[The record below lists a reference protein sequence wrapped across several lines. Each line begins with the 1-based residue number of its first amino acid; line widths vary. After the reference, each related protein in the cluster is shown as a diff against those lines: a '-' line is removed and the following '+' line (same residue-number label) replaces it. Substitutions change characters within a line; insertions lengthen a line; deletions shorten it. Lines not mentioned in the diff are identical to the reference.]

1 MIQILLNYPEFIV
14 GILLSALWLLSNRQ
28 TTSNNNNL
36 LTVLAGAAGRRLPAG
51 YGTWLS
57 QQQYLAGL
65 RDHGGTGNFFC
76 WKIYPSMGCLLLAF
90 LVPVPLWLVLFLSI
104 LVFFASDL
112 WLIAKVAKRKKL
124 IAEGLPQ
131 ALDLML
137 LCVDAGL
144 GLDASVQ
151 RIAQEK
157 TLLSSELS
165 TELDR
170 LSRDILLGM
179 DRESA
184 YWSLYTR
191 TGVDE
196 VRSLSAAINQSQK
209 LGLSISSI
217 LRAQSDFLR
226 YRQQK
231 RAEERSARLPVWMAF
246 PLWFCIMPALLL
258 VLVGPSLLLFLNQV
272 HTLPPGF

>member
-1 MIQILLNYPEFIV
+1 MFQLFIQSPEF
-14 GILLSALWLLSNRQ
+14 LLA
-28 TTSNNNNL
+28 
-36 LTVLAGAAGRRLPAG
+36 V
-51 YGTWLS
+51 
-57 QQQYLAGL
+57 
-65 RDHGGTGNFFC
+65 
-76 WKIYPSMGCLLLAF
+76 LLLA
-90 LVPVPLWLVLFLSI
+90 LFLLNKRPEINNYLAKTLVNVATGILPCRYVDWMSRQQYHLGLRGPEYNQGFLAWKICSTLICFLFAFILPLPFVMVLAI
-104 LVFFASDL
+104 LVFFSTDI
-112 WLIAKVAKRKKL
+112 WLIAKVAKRKRM
-124 IAEGLPQ
+124 IADGLPQ

-144 GLDASVQ
+144 GLDAAVQ
-151 RIAQEK
+151 KIAREK

-165 TELDR
+165 EELSR

-184 YWSLYTR
+184 YWDLYTR
-191 TGVDE
+191 TGVEE

-209 LGLSISSI
+209 LGLSISNI
-217 LRAQSDFLR
+217 LRTQSEFLR

-272 HTLPPGF
+272 HPLPPGWGN